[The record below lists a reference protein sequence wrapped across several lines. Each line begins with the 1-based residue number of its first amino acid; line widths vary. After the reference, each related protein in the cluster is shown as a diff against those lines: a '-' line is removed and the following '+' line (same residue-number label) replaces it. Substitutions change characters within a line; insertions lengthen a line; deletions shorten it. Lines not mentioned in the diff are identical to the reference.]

1 MECRIPF
8 IGLLSHLTCIL
19 KSLTI
24 QLEMVPFPDPGAPT
38 ISAQI
43 LPPLAAV
50 EAFLLEEE
58 ALEEGEPHQKA
69 PPQRGG
75 RRTREV
81 SIAKIREGEGGDLL
95 RANNER

>member
-1 MECRIPF
+1 M
-8 IGLLSHLTCIL
+8 

-50 EAFLLEEE
+50 EEFLLEEE
-58 ALEEGEPHQKA
+58 ALEEGDPHQRT
-69 PPQRGG
+69 PPQSGG
-75 RRTREV
+75 RRTRDV
-81 SIAKIREGEGGDLL
+81 SMVKIRKVGEGGTC
-95 RANNER
+95 